1 MSGWRRWAAPLVT
14 YGRNP
19 IAVYVAAGILEDT
32 LYAIKWPAAH
42 GTVLSLHE
50 RLYHLFP
57 ASVLPPYAA
66 SLAWALMMVLVY
78 YLVAAWLDRRGI
90 YLKL

>member
-1 MSGWRRWAAPLVT
+1 VLGIHIRAAGWRVNRERPLDRWQQRAKQLRAARKSGGPL
-14 YGRNP
+14 
-19 IAVYVAAGILEDT
+19 E
-32 LYAIKWPAAH
+32 K
-42 GTVLSLHE
+42 
-50 RLYHLFP
+50 FP